1 MQKPYTWRK
10 KSIRQYQN
18 NIVRNILLTVL
29 VLESAVIGTQQS
41 DLIQLKETYEINWK
55 EEGDKE
61 ENSQRFG
68 MRLDLQQWELELYH
82 MEESLLDT
90 H

>member
-1 MQKPYTWRK
+1 MQKPYAWRK

-18 NIVRNILLTVL
+18 NIGKNILFAILI
-29 VLESAVIGTQQS
+29 LESAVIGTQQLE
-41 DLIQLKETYEINWK
+41 LIQLKETYEINWK
-55 EEGDKE
+55 EVGNEE

-68 MRLDLQQWELELYH
+68 MRLNLQQWGLEIYH